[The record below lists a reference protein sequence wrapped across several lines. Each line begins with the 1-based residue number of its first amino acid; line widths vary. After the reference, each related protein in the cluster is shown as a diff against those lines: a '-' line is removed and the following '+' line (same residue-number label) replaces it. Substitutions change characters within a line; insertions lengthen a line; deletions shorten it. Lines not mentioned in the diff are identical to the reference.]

1 MTTDELNAIV
11 KAVMNELEKAGVDF
25 DFKAETP
32 QADDL
37 VYVMRGT
44 TDKYQGI
51 TVKWQNLLDLIVK
64 KATDAKNEAV
74 SAKDIALQTLA
85 TIQSIE
91 SNVNSMKSSVDESE
105 ANVASMKASV
115 EASEARVTQIKTE
128 AEQTLAEATQTVTGK
143 ADKTYVD
150 GELAKKADI
159 TYVDGKLANKAD
171 KSELAVERARIDSL
185 STLPEGS
192 TTGDAELIGIRIGA
206 DGVTYPNA
214 GEAVRTQI
222 SDLNGD
228 LADIRTKEV
237 ISPINKFDKSDAE
250 DGFIAVDG
258 AIYGYSGYYHFDL
271 DVERG
276 DIINFYVGLAPTL
289 VNARVITAY
298 DSTGNA
304 ISSKGAENISSYTTP
319 DGISKI
325 VVTTDTSK
333 NTLQAIV
340 NGDNPTEYNEYFAP
354 YTVVKING
362 NVLPMDSI
370 LSTESENPL
379 QNKAIASV
387 INAINSK
394 LENVPTTFGTI
405 TSIEKSTMAPNETLT
420 VQSNIDNRKNS
431 VIEFWANVLE
441 FESVIVGH
449 GYRITYG
456 NYVVVDNTNVTVYY
470 NTQQIAQYA
479 HGLTI
484 DGFIHVVVTQ
494 GNNGR
499 GYVRVTSA
507 NGTFQ
512 NSSSVSWDGCR
523 GDIFAISGS
532 TITNC
537 KLTSVIK
544 DLNEDVFFFGDSYTT
559 FGDPSRWVKWVV
571 DYGYTSFLV
580 SGFGGAKSEQE
591 IISFDNII
599 DLAKPKYAVWCL
611 GMNDADTSNAIN
623 SSWQNN
629 LEHFIYVCENNG
641 IIPILA
647 TIPNTPVQNNMFKN
661 DYVRSSGYRYVDFAK
676 AVGAESIGSSW
687 YDGMLY
693 SDNVHPTE
701 LGAKALAS
709 RVLMDV
715 PEIIK

>member
-1 MTTDELNAIV
+1 MQIHELNNYSGSLGDAYL
-11 KAVMNELEKAGVDF
+11 A
-25 DFKAETP
+25 
-32 QADDL
+32 ADNGSD
-37 VYVMRGT
+37 
-44 TDKYQGI
+44 
-51 TVKWQNLLDLIVK
+51 
-64 KATDAKNEAV
+64 
-74 SAKDIALQTLA
+74 
-85 TIQSIE
+85 
-91 SNVNSMKSSVDESE
+91 
-105 ANVASMKASV
+105 
-115 EASEARVTQIKTE
+115 
-128 AEQTLAEATQTVTGK
+128 TGK
-143 ADKTYVD
+143 MKTTALTD
-150 GELAKKADI
+150 PL
-159 TYVDGKLANKAD
+159 N
-171 KSELAVERARIDSL
+171 ARIDNIIAGTAPSAA
-185 STLPEGS
+185 EIV
-192 TTGDAELIGIRIGA
+192 DARLGA
-206 DGVTYPNA
+206 DGVTYPSLGA
-214 GEAVRTQI
+214 AIRDQVTDLK
-222 SDLNGD
+222 SDLVD
-228 LADIRTKEV
+228 LTDKTY
-237 ISPINKFDKSDAE
+237 PINRFNKNDTE
-250 DGFIAVDG
+250 N
-258 AIYGYSGYYHFDL
+258 GYVGTNGVIGGTTSNYYHFSL
-271 DVERG
+271 DVKES
-276 DIINFYVGLAPTL
+276 DVVSFYVGTVPLAL
-289 VNARVITAY
+289 NARFICAY
-298 DSTGNA
+298 DSSGNV
-304 ISSKGAENISSYTTP
+304 ISSQGVENKNMYIVPSGITKITVSTDSSKY
-319 DGISKI
+319 S
-325 VVTTDTSK
+325 
-333 NTLQAIV
+333 LQAIV
-340 NGDNPTEYNEYFAP
+340 NGETPTEYHAYFEP
-354 YTVVKING
+354 YVKIKDNAI
-362 NVLPMDSI
+362 NVD
-370 LSTESENPL
+370 ESLNENSARPV

-470 NTQQIAQYA
+470 NKQQIAQYA

-512 NSSSVSWDGCR
+512 TPSSVSWDGCR

-544 DLNEDVFFFGDSYTT
+544 DLNEDVFFFGDSYTS

-580 SGFGGAKSEQE
+580 SGFGGATSEQE

-629 LEHFIYVCENNG
+629 VEHFIYVCENNG

-676 AVGAESIGSSW
+676 AVNAESNGASW
-687 YDGMLY
+687 YIGMLY